1 MQPNHVRIM
10 TDNTTAVACINK
22 QGSTRSNAQNEIA
35 RHIWDHAMKHGMW
48 VSAAHI
54 PGVENSEADEASR
67 VFNDTTE
74 WTINDSIFQEIC
86 KKYGMPTIDLF
97 ASRLNF
103 KVQRYCAWEP
113 DPGAVYIDSFMYDW
127 GQEKL
132 CYAFPLFI
140 VIHMVI
146 QKLIQDEAAAILV
159 VPAWHTQ
166 AWYTLLDEL
175 RYSEPMFFTVKDNE
189 LFLPFRKDARH
200 PLTGQLKLMA
210 VLCKGRHLS

>member
-1 MQPNHVRIM
+1 
-10 TDNTTAVACINK
+10 
-22 QGSTRSNAQNEIA
+22 
-35 RHIWDHAMKHGMW
+35 MKHGMW

-54 PGVENSEADEASR
+54 PGVENSEADEGSR

-74 WTINDSIFQEIC
+74 WNINDSIFQEIC
-86 KKYGMPTIDLF
+86 KKYGTPTIDLF

-113 DPGAVYIDSFMYDW
+113 DPGAVYIDGFMYDW

-132 CYAFPLFI
+132 CYAFPPFS

-175 RYSEPMFFTVKDNE
+175 RYSELMFFTVKDNE
-189 LFLPFRKDARH
+189 RFRANVFHSQR
-200 PLTGQLKLMA
+200 
-210 VLCKGRHLS
+210 